1 MRKKCLG
8 FILTT
13 ERIKPNQ
20 EKVQGLMD
28 FPVPKNVKQLRGFLG
43 LVDFYSKFSSRHTAE
58 TVPLLRV
65 TKKGVS

>member
-1 MRKKCLG
+1 
-8 FILTT
+8 
-13 ERIKPNQ
+13 
-20 EKVQGLMD
+20 MD